1 MRIKGR
7 ASSAAQQPILPTRY
21 SKREATVKRDFLHV
35 DDLSTAEIWQVLE
48 MTRDIKAKLGRREN
62 FKPFRDHSLAMIF
75 AKPSART
82 RVSFETG
89 FYRMGGHAVY
99 LTPQDIDLGKREA
112 VKDIARVF
120 SRYNDLIMAR
130 LFEHAHILE
139 LAQYASV
146 PVINALT
153 DYNHPC
159 QIMADIFT
167 IWEKRGHLDDLKVVY
182 VGDGNNIVHSWLRLA
197 TRLPMEFVCA
207 CPEIYSPD
215 PATVDLARQAGGSR
229 IVIVHDPLVAVRN
242 ADVVY
247 TDVWAS
253 MGKKHEFEER
263 KRHFAGF
270 QINEAM
276 MAAAGSKAYF
286 MHCLPAQRDV
296 EVTDAVMESPASI
309 VFDQAEN
316 RMHVQNAI
324 MLFLTGHHKNR
335 E

>member
-1 MRIKGR
+1 M
-7 ASSAAQQPILPTRY
+7 
-21 SKREATVKRDFLHV
+21 KRDFLHV
-35 DDLSTAEIWQVLE
+35 DDLATEEIEQVL
-48 MTRDIKAKLGRREN
+48 DLAVALKARFRRREN
-62 FKPFRDHSLAMIF
+62 FRPFENRTLAMIF

-89 FYRMGGHAVY
+89 FFWLGGHALY
-99 LTPQDIDLGKREA
+99 LTPQDIALGKREA
-112 VKDIARVF
+112 VKDVARVL

-130 LFEHAHILE
+130 LFDHAHIRE
-139 LAQYASV
+139 LAAYAAV

-167 IWEKRGHLDDLKVVY
+167 VREARGHLEDLKIVY

-197 TRLPMEFVCA
+197 LRLPLHFVCA
-207 CPEIYSPD
+207 CPEHYAPD
-215 PATVDLARQAGGSR
+215 EATLQLAREGGRSL
-229 IVIVHDPLVAVRN
+229 IEIVHDPLAAVHM

-253 MGKKHEFEER
+253 MGQKEELEER
-263 KRHFAGF
+263 KRHFHGF
-270 QINEAM
+270 QVNEAL
-276 MAAAGSKAYF
+276 MAAAKPKAYF
-286 MHCLPAQRDV
+286 MHCLPAERGL

-309 VFDQAEN
+309 VFTQAEN

-324 MLFLTGHHKNR
+324 MLFLAGLA
-335 E
+335 